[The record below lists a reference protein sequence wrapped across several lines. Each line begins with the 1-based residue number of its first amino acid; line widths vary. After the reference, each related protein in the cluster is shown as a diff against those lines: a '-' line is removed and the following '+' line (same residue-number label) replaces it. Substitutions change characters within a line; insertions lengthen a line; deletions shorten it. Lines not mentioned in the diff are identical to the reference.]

1 MTFFANLLYFISFS
15 SSSINC
21 RFLNLK
27 LVVVIQLVR
36 VLAFSLYILFAPFFK
51 DCHSYAETYSFLAV
65 LFYLKRKVATGH
77 SFFKPYQLLKEEQ
90 LEPSILSSKVT
101 FFTGVAAT
109 AVTRCHSLP
118 FVVTHCVTRCH
129 SLSLVVPLVVT
140 GCHSLS
146 LVVICCHSLYH
157 SLSFVVTRT
166 TRCHL
171 LSLDVPRVCLFINDR
186 ANLIF

>member
-51 DCHSYAETYSFLAV
+51 DCHSYAETQSFLPV
-65 LFYLKRKVATGH
+65 LFYLKRKVATDH
-77 SFFKPYQLLKEEQ
+77 SFFKPNQLLKEGQ
-90 LEPSILSSKVT
+90 LEPSILSSRVI

-109 AVTRCHSLP
+109 AVTRYHSLP

-140 GCHSLS
+140 
-146 LVVICCHSLYH
+146 
-157 SLSFVVTRT
+157 RT
-166 TRCHL
+166 TRCHWLSFVLTCCHL
-171 LSLDVPRVCLFINDR
+171 LSLVVPLVCLFINDR